1 MFSSIVL
8 FKTQTFGG
16 DQNSGLQ
23 SSASYSLEEG
33 KDTCI
38 GGQKVALEVLALELS
53 LALLLRSLLNVHQL
67 SDVSAFRYSCVLK
80 IN

>member
-1 MFSSIVL
+1 MVSSIVL

-23 SSASYSLEEG
+23 SFAIYSLEAG
-33 KDTCI
+33 KDTRI

-53 LALLLRSLLNVHQL
+53 LS
-67 SDVSAFRYSCVLK
+67 SA
-80 IN
+80 I